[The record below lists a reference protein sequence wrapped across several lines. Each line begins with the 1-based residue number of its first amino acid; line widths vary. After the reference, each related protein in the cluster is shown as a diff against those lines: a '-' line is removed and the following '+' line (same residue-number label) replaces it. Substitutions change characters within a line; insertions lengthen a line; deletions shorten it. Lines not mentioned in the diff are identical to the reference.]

1 MTGDVTEVRPLSPGS
16 GEGPPQAE
24 HEINRG
30 EVRVASH
37 QTFGLPDRWFLMT
50 RGDRSHGLAPSLLN
64 SVPDGSP

>member
-37 QTFGLPDRWFLMT
+37 QTFGLPDLWFLMT
-50 RGDRSHGLAPSLLN
+50 RVAIARTGWRHRW
-64 SVPDGSP
+64 